1 MNLKAQ
7 QRWPPTALPFFK
19 RLNVL
24 STRQSGVWV
33 MTSKECFTCSRPLKA
48 QRLCS
53 LGDEGH
59 NTRKRS
65 VGVGW
70 SSFTVPRSTI
80 KLHVWWHHC
89 LHMLCFNRSYLLQV
103 PDPARAE
110 WVNVAL
116 YVSTHSL
123 QVGRTEV
130 ASHHLEQ
137 RIMHVCSFNT
147 LAGLNVLGIRVN
159 SGKSVVWGN
168 RARIVCCVS
177 LPGQHFSLLAS
188 TRALVT
194 GTLYVRGRK
203 KGRTSCC
210 NLNFEITS
218 NKFWS
223 VAREHEVPAPQQ
235 LVHWLSALPHYGGCV
250 QPALCPVTRYS
261 IGAAPS
267 FKWEVCSQLSALWQ
281 GSSIGAVPS
290 FKWEG
295 HRCVRSSIQKSSGTK
310 ACTVTALSLSVK
322 QQHLREHE
330 YVRHIYIGKEYLML

>member
-1 MNLKAQ
+1 
-7 QRWPPTALPFFK
+7 
-19 RLNVL
+19 
-24 STRQSGVWV
+24 
-33 MTSKECFTCSRPLKA
+33 
-48 QRLCS
+48 
-53 LGDEGH
+53 
-59 NTRKRS
+59 
-65 VGVGW
+65 
-70 SSFTVPRSTI
+70 
-80 KLHVWWHHC
+80 
-89 LHMLCFNRSYLLQV
+89 
-103 PDPARAE
+103 
-110 WVNVAL
+110 VAL

-218 NKFWS
+218 NFGPWQESTKYLLHNS
-223 VAREHEVPAPQQ
+223 SSIDCQ
-235 LVHWLSALPHYGGCV
+235 LFRIMADV
-250 QPALCPVTRYS
+250 
-261 IGAAPS
+261 
-267 FKWEVCSQLSALWQ
+267 FSQLSAL
-281 GSSIGAVPS
+281 
-290 FKWEG
+290 
-295 HRCVRSSIQKSSGTK
+295 
-310 ACTVTALSLSVK
+310 
-322 QQHLREHE
+322 
-330 YVRHIYIGKEYLML
+330 

>member
-1 MNLKAQ
+1 VHAWLHLPDSEVHTLIFLVLPHNFGTSLRLLHKRSGANARPSKQRKPCVWSYVYLSECFWKLLLYLHIWWVVHLYNLHTFVQPEKCFWNKQHFYLQAIHGFWRPQPTPWNRNGFKYLLCVMNLKAQ

-110 WVNVAL
+110 W
-116 YVSTHSL
+116 
-123 QVGRTEV
+123 
-130 ASHHLEQ
+130 
-137 RIMHVCSFNT
+137 
-147 LAGLNVLGIRVN
+147 
-159 SGKSVVWGN
+159 
-168 RARIVCCVS
+168 
-177 LPGQHFSLLAS
+177 
-188 TRALVT
+188 
-194 GTLYVRGRK
+194 
-203 KGRTSCC
+203 
-210 NLNFEITS
+210 
-218 NKFWS
+218 
-223 VAREHEVPAPQQ
+223 
-235 LVHWLSALPHYGGCV
+235 
-250 QPALCPVTRYS
+250 
-261 IGAAPS
+261 
-267 FKWEVCSQLSALWQ
+267 
-281 GSSIGAVPS
+281 
-290 FKWEG
+290 
-295 HRCVRSSIQKSSGTK
+295 
-310 ACTVTALSLSVK
+310 
-322 QQHLREHE
+322 
-330 YVRHIYIGKEYLML
+330 